1 MDVHGCEWIGLT
13 VFECVKNG
21 FECMFIDCP
30 RCTSIQIY
38 PNEDETY
45 IQIYPNIVNTK
56 WRGEKWIDMGNP
68 SQSTGDTPLV
78 SDTPVEATTPFFDAE
93 KHIVVSTGF
102 CSNPRCQKPLETL
115 EFFGEARSWR
125 WRISWLRKDP
135 YRKPLIESWKVVLL
149 YYLNGLLLFLIIV

>member
-1 MDVHGCEWIGLT
+1 
-13 VFECVKNG
+13 
-21 FECMFIDCP
+21 MFIDCP

-102 CSNPRCQKPLETL
+102 VATPDAKNRWKRWNSSVKPEVD
-115 EFFGEARSWR
+115 GE
-125 WRISWLRKDP
+125 
-135 YRKPLIESWKVVLL
+135 ESHD
-149 YYLNGLLLFLIIV
+149 